1 MSALA
6 CIFEGLKKVINEVT
20 SDERDVCLFIDEHD
34 SQTATADM
42 PCLCDI
48 VADSNNLAEA
58 ICRLAGSIKLSEL
71 VLQAT
76 MSSRIACMFTY
87 DMHYIMICTCIHVH
101 TQNICVC
108 IHRYLS
114 LCLYLCLN
122 LYIYN
127 HI

>member
-87 DMHYIMICTCIHVH
+87 DMHYDMYMYTCAYSKYMRMYTSISISMSVPLPKS
-101 TQNICVC
+101 V
-108 IHRYLS
+108 
-114 LCLYLCLN
+114 
-122 LYIYN
+122 YI
-127 HI
+127 